1 MTVETLA
8 LDLGLWVDIC
18 RRIITHSEQQGVVLV
33 ETLSR
38 LPVKRSRATRTLG
51 SYLSRGGEPVCIRL
65 QFAQEPDHLKQ
76 TLLHEIAH
84 VCDHLSRQDGQGY
97 RQAHGRG
104 WRLWAEAL
112 GIIPER
118 LGSSEVLRRLHQ
130 QRLKP
135 VAVCQR
141 CGTVLQRVRR
151 LNRRL
156 RYIHTHC
163 GGRWRPI

>member
-8 LDLGLWVDIC
+8 LDLGLWVEIC
-18 RRIITHSEQQGVVLV
+18 RRITTHAEQKGFELV
-33 ETLSR
+33 EILSR

-51 SYLSRGGEPVCIRL
+51 TYLSRGGVPICIRL
-65 QFAQEPDHLKQ
+65 QFAQESDNLKQ

-84 VCDHLSRQDGQGY
+84 VCDHLSRQGGQCY
-97 RQAHGRG
+97 RQAHGPG
-104 WRLWAEAL
+104 WQLWAQAL
-112 GIIPER
+112 GILPER

-156 RYIHTHC
+156 RYVHTNC
-163 GGRWRPI
+163 GGCWRPI